1 MKNKSLLFVVLMAF
15 LSMGGLV
22 SSDIFLPALSKMGN
36 YYHVSESSI
45 QSTITIFLFGI
56 AFSQLIYGP
65 LSDCLGR
72 KTVLISGM
80 IIWLISTIGIFYST
94 HISELLLLRLFQ
106 GIGACAGITL
116 SRAIISDLMEKEEAA
131 NLYLIIFP
139 FVGMSPAI
147 APMIGGM
154 LSEYYGWRSCFLF
167 LTLFITV
174 TLILCLLVL
183 KESLPINKR
192 QKLSIKNVLV
202 STYQVIIN
210 KEFLYYAAIPC
221 FAYTAY
227 FSYLI
232 ESPFILTAMGLPEKY
247 VGYTYIM
254 LSLSY
259 VLGNLI
265 AKKLSRRQGV
275 RKTIS
280 HGYLIFVVGG
290 IAFTIQMFFSSY
302 PLITSV
308 LTISV
313 LTFGNGFLLPLGTA
327 SAIATHSQAAG
338 TASGVMGTL
347 QLGSAGLASLFIGYI
362 SHHEPIKVASIITV
376 VSLVGSIIYIT
387 GNRGGK
393 EISRKQ
399 TIETKIG
406 MKNG

>member
-1 MKNKSLLFVVLMAF
+1 MA
-15 LSMGGLV
+15 
-22 SSDIFLPALSKMGN
+22 
-36 YYHVSESSI
+36 
-45 QSTITIFLFGI
+45 
-56 AFSQLIYGP
+56 
-65 LSDCLGR
+65 
-72 KTVLISGM
+72 LISGM

-139 FVGMSPAI
+139 FVGMSPAV

-154 LSEYYGWRSCFLF
+154 LSEYYGWKACFLF
-167 LTLFITV
+167 LILFITA
-174 TLILCLLVL
+174 TLVLCLLVL

-192 QKLSIKNVLV
+192 QKLSFKNVLV

-259 VLGNLI
+259 VLGNLT
-265 AKKLSRRQGV
+265 AKKLSRQQGV

-280 HGYLIFVVGG
+280 HGYLIFAVGG

-338 TASGVMGTL
+338 AASGVMGTL
-347 QLGSAGLASLFIGYI
+347 QLGSAGLASLLIGYI
-362 SHHEPIKVASIITV
+362 SNHEPIKVASIITV

-387 GNRGGK
+387 GNRGNK
-393 EISRKQ
+393 E